1 MLDIFT
7 LIISIA
13 ALLSSFYIG
22 KKQYELAQ
30 MQAVA
35 QNKTELYL
43 LVQTITLRDA
53 SGKQPDKALPAIY
66 IRNIGNN
73 VVYLDKYLFNGRE
86 YPLGREVLPPVSSFD
101 GFHYIY
107 LPTDGTMHISL
118 EIDFLDWTSHRWKTK
133 GYADLNDGIWKVTY
147 SPCER
152 SQEKR

>member
-53 SGKQPDKALPAIY
+53 SRKQPDKALPAIY

-86 YPLGREVLPPVSSFD
+86 YPLGREVLPPV
-101 GFHYIY
+101 Y
-107 LPTDGTMHISL
+107 PQ
-118 EIDFLDWTSHRWKTK
+118 
-133 GYADLNDGIWKVTY
+133 
-147 SPCER
+147 CE
-152 SQEKR
+152 S

>member
-7 LIISIA
+7 LIISIV

-30 MQAVA
+30 MQAAA

-43 LVQTITLRDA
+43 LVQMITLRDA
-53 SGKQPDKALPAIY
+53 AGKQPDKTLPAIY

-86 YPLGREVLPPVSSFD
+86 YPLGKEVLPPVSSFD

-107 LPTDGTMHISL
+107 LPTDGTTHISL
-118 EIDFLDWTSHRWKTK
+118 EIDFRDWRGHLWKTK

-152 SQEKR
+152 S

>member
-66 IRNIGNN
+66 IRNIG
-73 VVYLDKYLFNGRE
+73 KE

-101 GFHYIY
+101 GFRYIY
-107 LPTDGTMHISL
+107 LPTDGTTHISL

>member
-53 SGKQPDKALPAIY
+53 SGNQPDKALPAIY

-73 VVYLDKYLFNGRE
+73 VVYLDKYLFNGR
-86 YPLGREVLPPVSSFD
+86 LT
-101 GFHYIY
+101 I
-107 LPTDGTMHISL
+107 
-118 EIDFLDWTSHRWKTK
+118 
-133 GYADLNDGIWKVTY
+133 
-147 SPCER
+147 R
-152 SQEKR
+152 SQPQMCGKVKIMQTIQKRYGKADVRRTPN

>member
-53 SGKQPDKALPAIY
+53 SGNQPDKALPAIY

-107 LPTDGTMHISL
+107 LPTDGTTHISL
-118 EIDFLDWTSHRWKTK
+118 EIDFLDWTNHRDRKS
-133 GYADLNDGIWKVTY
+133 VV
-147 SPCER
+147 
-152 SQEKR
+152 